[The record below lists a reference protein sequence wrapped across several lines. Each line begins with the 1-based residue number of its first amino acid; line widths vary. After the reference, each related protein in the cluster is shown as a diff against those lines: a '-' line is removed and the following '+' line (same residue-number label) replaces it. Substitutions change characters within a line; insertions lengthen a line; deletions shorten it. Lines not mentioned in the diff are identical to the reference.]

1 MDQPERSTAPPWDLE
16 GFIDEPRCE
25 HDGQVSAS
33 VETHGDFAFG
43 DCDVCSVVFVCGGA
57 FTGLE
62 KIPTQ
67 IGKLN
72 TMAFLPS

>member
-1 MDQPERSTAPPWDLE
+1 VDQASERSTAPPRDLD
-16 GFIDEPRCE
+16 GFIDEAPMRARWAGE
-25 HDGQVSAS
+25 AS

-67 IGKLN
+67 IGKVR
-72 TMAFLPS
+72 